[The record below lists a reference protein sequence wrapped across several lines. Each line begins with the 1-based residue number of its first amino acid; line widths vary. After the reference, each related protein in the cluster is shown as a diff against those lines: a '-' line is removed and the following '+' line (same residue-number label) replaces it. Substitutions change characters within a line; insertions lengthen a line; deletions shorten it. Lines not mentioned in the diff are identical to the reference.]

1 MRLPTGTSLESFQLL
16 TAWTLGLLLVAP
28 FPVNVDHHLVA
39 VDPRP
44 VDVDQPA
51 AVDCPDSVLAVE
63 PLVAAVAEPPPAE
76 TPEAEFPPAEPHAL

>member
-16 TAWTLGLLLVAP
+16 TAWTLGLRLVAP

-44 VDVDQPA
+44 V
-51 AVDCPDSVLAVE
+51 AVDEPATVDHPDSVLAVV
-63 PLVAAVAEPPPAE
+63 PLVAAEPPPAE
-76 TPEAEFPPAEPHAL
+76 TPEAEFPSAWLLFA